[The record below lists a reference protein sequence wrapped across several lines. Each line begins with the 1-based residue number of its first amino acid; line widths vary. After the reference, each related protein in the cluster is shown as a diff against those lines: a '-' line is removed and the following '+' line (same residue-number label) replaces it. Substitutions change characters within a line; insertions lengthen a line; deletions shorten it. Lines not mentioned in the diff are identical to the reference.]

1 MPIPSQNPNDTTGL
15 GAMAKVLEGY
25 MVGEEIKRA
34 RFVEEREYE
43 FEREQFDEST
53 RRFDTSFEEGVR
65 QFDESLVFQSEQAAL
80 LREHQVELQ
89 DDLQEFQSEEADLE
103 RTSREQDQAANR
115 AQRYWERN
123 EINKQQ
129 EADRA
134 LQAEDSKFA
143 RYEGTLGGHKS
154 YDEIPDQLIQG
165 ASGAV
170 YSNWEPGFLQNEI
183 RKVASGEVS
192 DALPKLTQE
201 QAAQALEGLETNELT
216 MEMVLAQFDGAGQ
229 ITWVPNTGKQAAI
242 ENLAMA
248 EAGGRSGWD
257 RLDGD
262 EQQEVIDGV
271 IYDLNHLDGMK
282 KKWTAEKRANQ
293 VFEAGLENGS
303 ARPSARSLL
312 SESYGNYF
320 YNKDGMVVTS
330 NKAGADIRHEAEYM
344 TWETVNYITD
354 IETMT
359 DPKAIAARTEEW
371 AVDLRKRRDAMAAHM
386 ERDGEGTEQADLFYE
401 WAKNMGE
408 DNDQDM
414 SIWDANV
421 VRKKPSGPSKG
432 YVDTEKMSTKVSP
445 GGVAK
450 KGGKDVVLTGKGDW
464 VGADTK
470 EGKLYTDW
478 SEAKD
483 ELGVAEDVLRLAK
496 EGQAKLEKLHKD
508 LETRFEIGIG
518 DKPAPIE
525 YYGDPLSIDEFGYG
539 GPSTMVKPARKVTP
553 EVYEAEQALQKA
565 KEKFKPLNKDVEK
578 LEGN

>member
-53 RRFDTSFEEGVR
+53 RRFETSFEEGVR

-115 AQRYWERN
+115 ALRYWER
-123 EINKQQ
+123 EESNKQQ
-129 EADRA
+129 EANRA
-134 LQAEDSKFA
+134 LQAEDNKLA
-143 RYEGTLGGHKS
+143 RYEHALGGYKS
-154 YDEIPDQLIQG
+154 YDEIPDQLIVG
-165 ASGAV
+165 ADGVTV
-170 YSNWEPGFLQNEI
+170 YKDWKPGFIL
-183 RKVASGEVS
+183 
-192 DALPKLTQE
+192 
-201 QAAQALEGLETNELT
+201 NELQIVADGNESDVLSNLPQEKAANILEELKDGDKL
-216 MEMVLAQFDGAGQ
+216 MEQVLVQDLAGH
-229 ITWVPNTGKQAAI
+229 ISFVPNTAKQTNVEDMAI
-242 ENLAMA
+242 KQE
-248 EAGGRSGWD
+248 GGQRAWD
-257 RLDGD
+257 RLDGT
-262 EQQEVIDGV
+262 EQQDRINNV
-271 IYDLNHLDGMK
+271 IYEMNNVDGMK
-282 KKWTAEKRANQ
+282 KDWSARARENM

-359 DPKAIAARTEEW
+359 DPEAIAARTEEW

-445 GGVAK
+445 GGVTK
-450 KGGKDVVLTGKGDW
+450 QGGKDMVLTGRGEFVDSNTR
-464 VGADTK
+464 VG
-470 EGKLYTDW
+470 ELYSEW

-483 ELGVAEDVLRLAK
+483 KFNKAGEAFKEAQAIQVETERKYSLELAEFEAVGGTDPGPGPRIDAQGYSQPVRDAQVAYWEAAKILEPLEAK
-496 EGQAKLEKLHKD
+496 EVKYRTGKEWKSP
-508 LETRFEIGIG
+508 FFPG
-518 DKPAPIE
+518 
-525 YYGDPLSIDEFGYG
+525 
-539 GPSTMVKPARKVTP
+539 MVP
-553 EVYEAEQALQKA
+553 E
-565 KEKFKPLNKDVEK
+565 
-578 LEGN
+578 

>member
-34 RFVEEREYE
+34 RFLEEREYE

-53 RRFDTSFEEGVR
+53 RRFETSFEEGVR

-115 AQRYWERN
+115 ALRYWER
-123 EINKQQ
+123 EESNKQQ
-129 EADRA
+129 EANRA
-134 LQAEDSKFA
+134 LQAEDNKLA
-143 RYEGTLGGHKS
+143 RYEHALGGYKS
-154 YDEIPDQLIQG
+154 YDEIPDQLIVG
-165 ASGAV
+165 ADGVTV
-170 YSNWEPGFLQNEI
+170 YKDWKPGFIL
-183 RKVASGEVS
+183 
-192 DALPKLTQE
+192 
-201 QAAQALEGLETNELT
+201 NELQIVADGNESDVLSNLPQEKAANILEELKDGDKL
-216 MEMVLAQFDGAGQ
+216 MEQVLVQDLAGH
-229 ITWVPNTGKQAAI
+229 ISFAPNTAKQTNVEDMAI
-242 ENLAMA
+242 KQE
-248 EAGGRSGWD
+248 GGQRAWD
-257 RLDGD
+257 RLDGT
-262 EQQEVIDGV
+262 EQQDRINNV
-271 IYDLNHLDGMK
+271 IYEMNNVDGMK
-282 KKWTAEKRANQ
+282 KDWSARARENM

-359 DPKAIAARTEEW
+359 DPEAIAARTEEW

-445 GGVAK
+445 GGVTK
-450 KGGKDVVLTGKGDW
+450 QGGKDMVFTGRGEFVDSNTR
-464 VGADTK
+464 VG
-470 EGKLYTDW
+470 ELYSEW

-483 ELGVAEDVLRLAK
+483 EFNKAGEAFKEAQAMQVERERKYSLELAEFEAVGGTDPGPGPRIDAQGFDQPVRDAQVAYWEAAKILEPLEAK
-496 EGQAKLEKLHKD
+496 EVKYRTGKEWKSP
-508 LETRFEIGIG
+508 FFPG
-518 DKPAPIE
+518 
-525 YYGDPLSIDEFGYG
+525 
-539 GPSTMVKPARKVTP
+539 MVP
-553 EVYEAEQALQKA
+553 E
-565 KEKFKPLNKDVEK
+565 
-578 LEGN
+578 